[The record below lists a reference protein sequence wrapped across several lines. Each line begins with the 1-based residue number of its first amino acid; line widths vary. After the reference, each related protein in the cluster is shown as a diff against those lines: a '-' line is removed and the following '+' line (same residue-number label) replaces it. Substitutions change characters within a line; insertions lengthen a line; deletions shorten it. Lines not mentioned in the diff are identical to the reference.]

1 MPKDASEPTDTG
13 KVDTGKVKENDTAR
27 DAPLPQHTEKG
38 VRAMQGPPDD
48 TAEKTLS
55 RGEMRSVTAQADREV
70 PPPKSKRPTEEQI
83 AAYEHKLQGQIAEES
98 LNLIGAESLNDHKP
112 NAPVY
117 DALLPEKG
125 GFEAA
130 SVKTHM
136 PSSRYPDAY
145 LANYAHDLRVAI
157 GATRA
162 RSGKYAG
169 MTGPAF
175 AAKVL
180 NSLDELPDTLKDVPP
195 SQLETL
201 LKQNASIRI
210 PADHV
215 EPVRA
220 YVIEQATAR
229 PVQYG
234 LQAGAGADE
243 VQQLADRIKPLPVTS
258 DQIKAAVNR
267 RRQALNG

>member
-1 MPKDASEPTDTG
+1 MPKDTSEPADTG
-13 KVDTGKVKENDTAR
+13 EVKETDAAEDASVPQPTGKGIRAIQGFQ
-27 DAPLPQHTEKG
+27 DAATE
-38 VRAMQGPPDD
+38 Q
-48 TAEKTLS
+48 TLD
-55 RGEMRSVTAQADREV
+55 RGEMRSVTALADREV
-70 PPPKSKRPTEEQI
+70 SPPKSKHPTESQI
-83 AAYEHKLQGQIAEES
+83 AAYQHKMQGQVAEES
-98 LNLIGAESLNDHKP
+98 LNVVGAESFNDLKP

-117 DALLPEKG
+117 DALLAEKG

-145 LANYAHDLRVAI
+145 LANYAHDLRVAT
-157 GATRA
+157 GATCAKR
-162 RSGKYAG
+162 GKYAG

-175 AAKVL
+175 AAETL
-180 NSLDELPDTLKDVPP
+180 NSLDELPDALKDVPP
-195 SQLETL
+195 MQLETQ
-201 LKQNASIRI
+201 LKQNASVRI

-215 EPVRA
+215 ARVRA

-234 LQAGAGADE
+234 LRAGASANE
-243 VQQLADRIKPLPVTS
+243 VQRLADRIKPLPVTS

-267 RRQALNG
+267 RRQKLGG

>member
-1 MPKDASEPTDTG
+1 MPKDTSRPTDAG
-13 KVDTGKVKENDTAR
+13 EVKENDAAEAASVPRTTGKGLRAIQGFQ
-27 DAPLPQHTEKG
+27 DVATEK
-38 VRAMQGPPDD
+38 AL
-48 TAEKTLS
+48 E
-55 RGEMRSVTAQADREV
+55 RGEMRSVTALADREV
-70 PPPKSKRPTEEQI
+70 SPPKSKHPTEGQI
-83 AAYEHKLQGQIAEES
+83 AAYQHKLQGQIAEES
-98 LNLIGAESLNDHKP
+98 LNVIGAESLNDLKP

-117 DALLPEKG
+117 DALLPGKG

-145 LANYAHDLRVAI
+145 LANYAHDLRVAT
-157 GATRA
+157 GATCA
-162 RSGKYAG
+162 KKGKYAG

-175 AAKVL
+175 AAETL
-180 NSLDELPDTLKDVPP
+180 NSLDELPDTLKDVSPM
-195 SQLETL
+195 QLETQ
-201 LKQNASIRI
+201 LKQNASVRI

-215 EPVRA
+215 TRVRA

-234 LQAGAGADE
+234 LQAGAGAEE